1 MRRRRVVDEYG
12 CELTAEEQKEV
23 DQMAQD
29 ITEKIFGEKSHGTN
43 VPEQKSVPRM
53 PNKAAADRGAD
64 QAAGVSEKKRPG
76 RPKRN
81 PQKAPEDSQNE
92 VTVHENPQREVPDI
106 PEEVVKTIEEKIA
119 TIERTVKSYDEQ
131 IEELKSDC
139 QRNVELFEGYKKEA
153 EERLQVLGDFLRGAK
168 NGQS

>member
-1 MRRRRVVDEYG
+1 MRRSRAVDEYG

-23 DQMAQD
+23 DEMAQE
-29 ITEKIFGEKSHGTN
+29 ITENFFGAKKTEDLK
-43 VPEQKSVPRM
+43 
-53 PNKAAADRGAD
+53 KAAADKVD
-64 QAAGVSEKKRPG
+64 DMAAGVREKKRPG
-76 RPKRN
+76 RPKRD
-81 PQKAPEDSQNE
+81 PQKAHEDSQNE
-92 VTVHENPQREVPDI
+92 LTVHEDPQR
-106 PEEVVKTIEEKIA
+106 EVVKTIEEKIA

>member
-1 MRRRRVVDEYG
+1 MRRSRVVDEYG

-23 DQMAQD
+23 DERAQE
-29 ITEKIFGEKSHGTN
+29 ITKIFFGAKKS
-43 VPEQKSVPRM
+43 EDLK
-53 PNKAAADRGAD
+53 KAAADKVD
-64 QAAGVSEKKRPG
+64 DMAAGVREKKRPG

-81 PQKAPEDSQNE
+81 PQKAPEDSQNG
-92 VTVHENPQREVPDI
+92 VTVHEDPQREDSVI

-119 TIERTVKSYDEQ
+119 TIERTVKNYDEQ

-153 EERLQVLGDFLRGAK
+153 EERLQILGDFLRGAK

>member
-1 MRRRRVVDEYG
+1 MRRSRVVDEYG

-23 DQMAQD
+23 DERAQE
-29 ITEKIFGEKSHGTN
+29 ITENFFGAKKS
-43 VPEQKSVPRM
+43 EDLK
-53 PNKAAADRGAD
+53 KAAADKVND
-64 QAAGVSEKKRPG
+64 MAAGVRKKKRPG

-81 PQKAPEDSQNE
+81 PQEPSEKSQNE
-92 VTVHENPQREVPDI
+92 VTVHEDPQREVPVI

-119 TIERTVKSYDEQ
+119 TIERTVKNYDEQ

-153 EERLQVLGDFLRGAK
+153 EERLQILGDFLRGAK

>member
-1 MRRRRVVDEYG
+1 MRRSRVVDEYG
-12 CELTAEEQKEV
+12 CELTAEEQKQV
-23 DQMAQD
+23 DERAQE
-29 ITEKIFGEKSHGTN
+29 ITENFSGAKKS
-43 VPEQKSVPRM
+43 EDLK
-53 PNKAAADRGAD
+53 KAAADKVD
-64 QAAGVSEKKRPG
+64 DMAAGVREKKRPG
-76 RPKRN
+76 RPKRD

-92 VTVHENPQREVPDI
+92 VTVHEDPQREVPVI

-119 TIERTVKSYDEQ
+119 TIERTVKNYDEQ

-153 EERLQVLGDFLRGAK
+153 EERLQILGDFLRGAK

>member
-1 MRRRRVVDEYG
+1 MKRSAVVDEYG

-23 DQMAQD
+23 DERAQE
-29 ITEKIFGEKSHGTN
+29 ITENFFGAKKTEDLK
-43 VPEQKSVPRM
+43 
-53 PNKAAADRGAD
+53 KAAADKVD
-64 QAAGVSEKKRPG
+64 DMAAGVSEKKRPG
-76 RPKRN
+76 RPKRD

-92 VTVHENPQREVPDI
+92 VTDHEDPQREVTVI

-119 TIERTVKSYDEQ
+119 TIERTVKNYDEQ

-153 EERLQVLGDFLRGAK
+153 EERLQILGDFLRGAK

>member
-23 DQMAQD
+23 DEMAQE
-29 ITEKIFGEKSHGTN
+29 ITENFFEAKKTEDLK
-43 VPEQKSVPRM
+43 
-53 PNKAAADRGAD
+53 KAAADNVD
-64 QAAGVSEKKRPG
+64 DMAAGVREKKRPG
-76 RPKRN
+76 RPKRD

-92 VTVHENPQREVPDI
+92 VTVHEDPQREVPAI

-119 TIERTVKSYDEQ
+119 TIDRTVKSYDEQ

>member
-1 MRRRRVVDEYG
+1 MKRSAVVDEYG

-23 DQMAQD
+23 DERAQE
-29 ITEKIFGEKSHGTN
+29 ITENFFGAKKTEDLK
-43 VPEQKSVPRM
+43 
-53 PNKAAADRGAD
+53 KAAADKVD
-64 QAAGVSEKKRPG
+64 DMAAGVREKKRPG

-81 PQKAPEDSQNE
+81 PQESSEDPQNE
-92 VTVHENPQREVPDI
+92 VTVHEDPQREVPVI

-119 TIERTVKSYDEQ
+119 TIERTVKNYDEQ

-139 QRNVELFEGYKKEA
+139 QRNIELFEGYKKEA
-153 EERLQVLGDFLRGAK
+153 EERLLILGNFLRGAK

>member
-1 MRRRRVVDEYG
+1 MRRSRAVDEYG
-12 CELTAEEQKEV
+12 CNLSAEEQKEV
-23 DQMAQD
+23 DERAQE
-29 ITEKIFGEKSHGTN
+29 ITEIFFGTKKT
-43 VPEQKSVPRM
+43 EDLK
-53 PNKAAADRGAD
+53 KAAADKVD
-64 QAAGVSEKKRPG
+64 DMAAAVREKKRPG

-81 PQKAPEDSQNE
+81 PQKVPEDSQNE
-92 VTVHENPQREVPDI
+92 VTVHEDPQREVSVI

-119 TIERTVKSYDEQ
+119 TIERTVKNYDEQ

-153 EERLQVLGDFLRGAK
+153 EERLQILGDFLRGAK

>member
-1 MRRRRVVDEYG
+1 MRRSRVVDEYG

-23 DQMAQD
+23 DERAQE
-29 ITEKIFGEKSHGTN
+29 ITENFFGAKKTEDL
-43 VPEQKSVPRM
+43 E
-53 PNKAAADRGAD
+53 KAAADKVD
-64 QAAGVSEKKRPG
+64 DMAAGVSEKKRPG
-76 RPKRN
+76 RPKRD

-92 VTVHENPQREVPDI
+92 MTVHEDSQREVPVI

-119 TIERTVKSYDEQ
+119 TIERTVKNYDEQ

-153 EERLQVLGDFLRGAK
+153 EERLQILGDFLRGAK

>member
-1 MRRRRVVDEYG
+1 MRRSRVVDEYG

-23 DQMAQD
+23 DERAQA
-29 ITEKIFGEKSHGTN
+29 ITENFFGAKKS
-43 VPEQKSVPRM
+43 EELK
-53 PNKAAADRGAD
+53 KAAADKVDDMAAD
-64 QAAGVSEKKRPG
+64 VSEKKRPG
-76 RPKRN
+76 RPKRD

-92 VTVHENPQREVPDI
+92 VTVHEDPQREVPVI

-119 TIERTVKSYDEQ
+119 TIERTVKNYDEQ

-153 EERLQVLGDFLRGAK
+153 EERLQILGDFLRGAK